1 MLQLIEANWIA
12 LVVVLLLAIVVAW
25 WIWGRGKPAAPQ
37 REIKDVLSEG
47 AERAQRNAA
56 LIDAPSAASFAA
68 SGPDIFGGIGELAA
82 HAAEEEVEDAAEG
95 AEPVPPP
102 PAVPPVPAPEPA
114 PEPGTTASPASLAA
128 DDLGRIKGI
137 GPKLKARLAEL
148 GVTSF
153 AQIAA
158 WEAPDI
164 AAIDAQLGA
173 FAGRPARDNWVEQ
186 AKLLANGDT
195 AAYEAKFGK
204 L

>member
-25 WIWGRGKPAAPQ
+25 WVWGRGKPAAPP
-37 REIKDVLSEG
+37 RDVKDVLSEG
-47 AERAQRNAA
+47 AERAQRNTA

-68 SGPDIFGGIGELAA
+68 SGPDILGGIGELAA
-82 HAAEEEVEDAAEG
+82 HGAEEEVEEAQEAAE
-95 AEPVPPP
+95 AVVPPTPPPP
-102 PAVPPVPAPEPA
+102 PAPAPTVAPA
-114 PEPGTTASPASLAA
+114 GA
-128 DDLGRIKGI
+128 DDLTRIKGL

-148 GVTSF
+148 GVTTF

-158 WEAPDI
+158 WEAPDL

-186 AKLLANGDT
+186 AKLLASGDT
-195 AAYEAKFGK
+195 GAYEAKFGK

>member
-1 MLQLIEANWIA
+1 MLQMIEANWIA

-25 WIWGRGKPAAPQ
+25 WVWGRGKSEAPR
-37 REIKDVLSEG
+37 REVRDVLSEG
-47 AERAQRNAA
+47 AERAQRNTA

-82 HAAEEEVEDAAEG
+82 HGAEAEVEHAEVLP
-95 AEPVPPP
+95 EPEEAPPAPPAPPP
-102 PAVPPVPAPEPA
+102 VVAPAP
-114 PEPGTTASPASLAA
+114 TATEAA
-128 DDLGRIKGI
+128 DDLTRIKGV

-148 GVTSF
+148 GVTRF
-153 AQIAA
+153 AQVAG
-158 WEAPDI
+158 WSEADI

-173 FAGRPARDNWVEQ
+173 FAGRPTRDNWVEQ
-186 AKLLANGDT
+186 ASLLSSGDT